1 MTPMNSQPTVR
12 AATEDDLPLLRQF
25 QQAIVAA
32 ERPFDPTLRR
42 GEVRYYDL
50 DALLTRPDACLLVAV
65 DGGQVIGSG
74 YARLAAAEPFLQHA
88 HYAHLG
94 FMYVEPDYRGRGINA
109 QIIAGLKLWAGA
121 QGVTELRLKVYAPN
135 APARQ
140 AYEKFGFVPHLLE
153 MRMGA

>member
-1 MTPMNSQPTVR
+1 MNSQPTVR
-12 AATEDDLPLLRQF
+12 AATTADLPLLRRF

-32 ERPFDPTLRR
+32 ERPFDPTLQR

-50 DALLTRPDACLLVAV
+50 DALLNRPDACLLVAV
-65 DGGQVIGSG
+65 DGDQVIGSG

-88 HYAHLG
+88 NYAHLG

-109 QIIAGLKLWAGA
+109 QIIEALKLWAA
-121 QGVTELRLKVYAPN
+121 TQGVTELRLRVYALN

-140 AYEKFGFVPHLLE
+140 AYERFGFSAHLLE
-153 MRMGA
+153 MRLGA